1 MAGYAIRV
9 PVKMPRLVSRSRFA
23 SRPCRPL
30 PFLRAVAAVALA
42 MLAAVTPA
50 LAQKAA
56 KCTGRDMLQE
66 LKLKEPDVFA
76 AIDTAAKATPN
87 TQSLLWRIDREG
99 LPPSW
104 LFGTIHLSDE
114 RVTALPAKV
123 KSALGEAK
131 AVMLEVADLSPTAT
145 QSVMAEAADLF
156 LFSDGRRLDAMLSK
170 EEFETV
176 KSTLAGAGM
185 PGELGAMFKPWII
198 YMILSVSEC
207 ERRKVQA
214 GATVVDM
221 AVAETARKRGLPVL
235 GLETV
240 KEQLVSLA
248 TIPDPQQID
257 MLRATLKWAKRTD
270 DLMET
275 VLQLYL
281 RREMGAAW
289 PFQIALAR
297 KAGIDPGQL
306 SVFYKAINSERNK
319 RMRERALPQLEKG
332 GTFIAVGALHLGGDE
347 GLVALLRE
355 AGFTVTAME

>member
-1 MAGYAIRV
+1 
-9 PVKMPRLVSRSRFA
+9 
-23 SRPCRPL
+23 
-30 PFLRAVAAVALA
+30 
-42 MLAAVTPA
+42 MLAASAPA
-50 LAQKAA
+50 LAQKTA
-56 KCTGRDMLQE
+56 KCSGRDMLQE
-66 LKLKEPDVFA
+66 LKVNEPDVFA
-76 AIDTAAKATPN
+76 AIDSAAKATPN
-87 TQSLLWRIDREG
+87 TQSLLWRIERDG
-99 LPPSW
+99 LAPSW

-131 AVMLEVADLSPTAT
+131 TVMLEVADLSPTAT

-156 LFSDGRRLDAMLSK
+156 LFNDGRRLDTMLSK

-185 PGELGAMFKPWII
+185 PGELGVMFKPWII

-207 ERRKVQA
+207 ERRKVQG

-221 AVAETARKRGLPVL
+221 AVAETAKKRGLPVL

-248 TIPDPQQID
+248 TIPDPQQVE
-257 MLRATLKWAKRTD
+257 MLRATLKWAKRID

-275 VLQLYL
+275 VLQFYI

-289 PFQIALAR
+289 PFQLALAR
-297 KAGIDPGQL
+297 KAGIDPEPL
-306 SVFYKAINSERNK
+306 AVFYKAINTERNK

-332 GTFIAVGALHLGGDE
+332 GTFIAVGALHLGGEE
-347 GLVALLRE
+347 GLVALFRE
-355 AGFTVTAME
+355 SGYTVTPVE

>member
-1 MAGYAIRV
+1 
-9 PVKMPRLVSRSRFA
+9 
-23 SRPCRPL
+23 
-30 PFLRAVAAVALA
+30 LRAVAAIALA
-42 MLAAVTPA
+42 MLAAAPPA

-66 LKLKEPDVFA
+66 LKVKEPDVFA

-114 RVTALPAKV
+114 RV
-123 KSALGEAK
+123 EAK

-306 SVFYKAINSERNK
+306 SVFYKAINTERNK
-319 RMRERALPQLEKG
+319 RMRERALPQLQKG
-332 GTFIAVGALHLGGDE
+332 GTFIAVGALHLGGEE

-355 AGFTVTAME
+355 SGFTVTAME